1 MTVRSSALV
10 PWYSADSLI
19 DMDETFQSYSTFIS
33 THFSPA
39 IYEETMI
46 SGNEAYSATKANWD
60 RTDIKE
66 RELVQAQYA
75 APAYLSYAAWLR
87 TGKKAAS
94 TDPMLARN
102 VFERAIKDCGND
114 WSVWEAYLQFWKD
127 RLSEVEMPDDP
138 EEEDEVEKEM
148 PEEMQIVLV
157 EWMGVAEKAA
167 KHLPYLADSWVA
179 LMRIQERAGLTTPE
193 GMFDD

>member
-1 MTVRSSALV
+1 
-10 PWYSADSLI
+10 
-19 DMDETFQSYSTFIS
+19 
-33 THFSPA
+33 
-39 IYEETMI
+39 MI
-46 SGNEAYSATKANWD
+46 SGNSAYSATKANWD
-60 RTDIKE
+60 RTDLKE
-66 RELVQAQYA
+66 RELAQAQYS

-102 VFERAIKDCGND
+102 IFERAIKECGSD
-114 WSVWEAYLQFWKD
+114 WSVWEAYLQFWRD
-127 RLSEVEMPDDP
+127 RLGEVEMPDDA

-167 KHLPYLADSWVA
+167 KHIPYMADSWVA

-193 GMFDD
+193 GLPYLSCS